1 QRYSNFQCLNSVT
14 CTFLLGVFIGL
25 ISGDNDTMTRE
36 NYRHTLLKQ
45 LLPLGFTSAFLDDC
59 KMPLQIEAEKLVSAG
74 PDVFDR
80 EQLMHPDTLIA
91 WQEMKTVSAI
101 DNIQLQLVSA
111 FRSVEYQCALIQRKL
126 DKGIDLAEILTVN
139 AAPGFSEHHT
149 GKALDLT
156 TVGEEPL
163 EESFETTDAFSWLQ
177 TNASDYGFSL
187 SYPRD
192 NPWGIAYEPWHW
204 AWEPSS
210 R

>member
-1 QRYSNFQCLNSVT
+1 
-14 CTFLLGVFIGL
+14 
-25 ISGDNDTMTRE
+25 
-36 NYRHTLLKQ
+36 
-45 LLPLGFTSAFLDDC
+45 
-59 KMPLQIEAEKLVSAG
+59 MPLQIEAEKLVSAG

-126 DKGIDLAEILTVN
+126 DQGIDLAQILTVN

-156 TVGEEPL
+156 TPGAEPL

-177 TNASDYGFSL
+177 KNASDYGFSL

>member
-1 QRYSNFQCLNSVT
+1 
-14 CTFLLGVFIGL
+14 
-25 ISGDNDTMTRE
+25 MTQE
-36 NYRHTLLKQ
+36 NYRHALLKQ
-45 LLPLGFTSAFLDDC
+45 LLPLGFTSAFLDDY

-177 TNASDYGFSL
+177 KNASDYGFSL